1 MVSVSIHLFRRF
13 TESFHNFYEAGQMLL
28 GPLWDPKHDQWT
40 AQWPARPHRKG
51 TDPKSM
57 DLARIR
63 KIQKNLRVYK
73 TIIQLHCNH
82 EVSLKLWKIFKL
94 RCSKARLGSPF
105 GVQSPTC
112 WLAFFS
118 RVYHLRIHQVSIKF
132 TSNGRSFPAQA
143 LKSSTV
149 FSQRSETWF
158 CPLCL

>member
-1 MVSVSIHLFRRF
+1 MWQVISVFIHLFRRF

-73 TIIQLHCNH
+73 TIQLHCNH

-94 RCSKARLGSPF
+94 RCSKARLGLGCIGALLGCLFGSFGLF
-105 GVQSPTC
+105 GVH
-112 WLAFFS
+112 LES
-118 RVYHLRIHQVSIKF
+118 RVRVDWLFLVACIISEF
-132 TSNGRSFPAQA
+132 TKCR
-143 LKSSTV
+143 
-149 FSQRSETWF
+149 
-158 CPLCL
+158 